1 MQGFTSSTLAHLR
14 ADERWR
20 EGEMSGSS
28 RDSEPQV
35 YRAVKATGDPASAS
49 ALHMHTKLTRAIII
63 N

>member
-1 MQGFTSSTLAHLR
+1 MQWFTSSTLR

-28 RDSEPQV
+28 RDSEPQ
-35 YRAVKATGDPASAS
+35 AVKTTGDPASAS
-49 ALHMHTKLTRAIII
+49 DLHMHTKLTRAIII